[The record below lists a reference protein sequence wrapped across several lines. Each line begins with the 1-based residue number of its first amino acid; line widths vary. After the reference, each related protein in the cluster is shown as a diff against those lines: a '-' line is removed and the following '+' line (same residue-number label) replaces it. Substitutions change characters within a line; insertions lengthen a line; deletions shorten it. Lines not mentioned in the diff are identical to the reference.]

1 MSVKVSQAE
10 RMINLLALLVERSRP
25 LTLKQIRRE
34 LGNQYSDQDEAA
46 RAAFERDKAELRKMG
61 IPIEM
66 VTLGGDQAGEG
77 GYTIDRRSFLLA
89 DLKLTDAERAAL
101 ELAIAT
107 VRMGAVVGEGALW
120 KLGGERVTKAPAT
133 SVNVQL
139 TDEVLRSL
147 AAGVIDRKSLTF
159 TYKSEKRT
167 VDPYGLL
174 ARGGFWYLVGH
185 DHLRGAQ
192 RVFRV
197 DRIESSIGVVNSS
210 FERPVDFDLE
220 SAVPTERDMLA
231 DGEAPDTHAVVRV
244 DESLASRV
252 RDEFGE
258 VAVVATNADGSMDF
272 RIPCAN
278 LAAFRSWLFAMVDR
292 AEVLSPSH
300 VRDHVVASL
309 REMARGAS

>member
-1 MSVKVSQAE
+1 
-10 RMINLLALLVERSRP
+10 MINLLALLVERSRP

-46 RAAFERDKAELRKMG
+46 RAAFERDKSELRKMG

-89 DLKLTDAERAAL
+89 DLKLTDAERTAL

-120 KLGGERVTKAPAT
+120 KLGGERITNAPAT

-185 DHLRGAQ
+185 DHLREAQ

-210 FERPVDFDLE
+210 FERPANFDLE

-244 DESLASRV
+244 DASLAPRV
-252 RDEFGE
+252 RDEFGDS
-258 VAVVATNADGSMDF
+258 AVVGTNTDGSLDF
-272 RIPCAN
+272 QIPCAN

-292 AEVLSPSH
+292 AEVLSPPH
-300 VRDHVVASL
+300 VREYVVASL
-309 REMARGAS
+309 RELVRGKS

>member
-1 MSVKVSQAE
+1 
-10 RMINLLALLVERSRP
+10 MINLLALLVERSRP

-46 RAAFERDKAELRKMG
+46 RAAFERDKSELRKMG

-139 TDEVLRSL
+139 TDDVLRSL

-197 DRIESSIGVVNSS
+197 DRIESSIGVVNAS
-210 FERPVDFDLE
+210 FERPADFDLE

-244 DESLASRV
+244 DASLASRV
-252 RDEFGE
+252 RDEFGDA
-258 VAVVATNADGSMDF
+258 AVLSTNADSSMDF

-292 AEVLSPSH
+292 AVVVSPPH
-300 VRDHVVASL
+300 VRDHIVAAL
-309 REMARGAS
+309 REMARGNS

>member
-1 MSVKVSQAE
+1 
-10 RMINLLALLVERSRP
+10 MINLLALLVERSRP

-46 RAAFERDKAELRKMG
+46 RAAFERDKSELRKMG

-120 KLGGERVTKAPAT
+120 KLGGERITNAPAT

-185 DHLRGAQ
+185 DHLREAQ

-210 FERPVDFDLE
+210 FERPANFDLE

-244 DESLASRV
+244 DASLAPRV
-252 RDEFGE
+252 RDEFGDA
-258 VAVVATNADGSMDF
+258 AVVGTNADGSVDF

-292 AEVLSPSH
+292 AEVLSPPH
-300 VRDHVVASL
+300 VREHIVAAL
-309 REMARGAS
+309 RELAGGAS

>member
-1 MSVKVSQAE
+1 
-10 RMINLLALLVERSRP
+10 MINLLALLVERSRP

-46 RAAFERDKAELRKMG
+46 RAAFERDKSELRKMG

-77 GYTIDRRSFLLA
+77 GYTIDRRSFLLT

-139 TDEVLRSL
+139 TDDVLRSL

-159 TYKSEKRT
+159 IYKSEKRT

-197 DRIESSIGVVNSS
+197 DRIESSIGVVNAS
-210 FERPVDFDLE
+210 FERPADFDLE
-220 SAVPTERDMLA
+220 SAVP
-231 DGEAPDTHAVVRV
+231 AVVRV
-244 DESLASRV
+244 DASLASRV
-252 RDEFGE
+252 RDEFGDA
-258 VAVVATNADGSMDF
+258 AVLSTNADSSMDF

-292 AEVLSPSH
+292 AEVVSPPH
-300 VRDHVVASL
+300 VRDHIVAAL
-309 REMARGAS
+309 REMARGNS